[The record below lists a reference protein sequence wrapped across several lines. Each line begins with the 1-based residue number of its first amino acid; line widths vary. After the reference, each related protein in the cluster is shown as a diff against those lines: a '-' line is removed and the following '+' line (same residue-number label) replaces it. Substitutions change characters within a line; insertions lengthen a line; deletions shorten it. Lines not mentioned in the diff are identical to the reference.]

1 MEKMVNAMKIVGF
14 PVDNSV
20 LKKITDTRRQ
30 YKLQS
35 IFRLF
40 QKTNDI

>member
-20 LKKITDTRRQ
+20 LKKITDRWKNQ
-30 YKLQS
+30 WP
-35 IFRLF
+35 
-40 QKTNDI
+40 